1 LDNPKYNKIAIILV
15 HGGYPYSFE
24 AGYLAAMYPR
34 LYLDISEMV
43 PFVPLG
49 SRQGIRNMLDMCP
62 LNKIMYGSDGFVLPD
77 LHWLGAKV
85 AKQDIEAILSELIA
99 LGLQDQDLAL
109 ASAGDIF
116 FDTARKVY
124 SL

>member
-1 LDNPKYNKIAIILV
+1 
-15 HGGYPYSFE
+15 
-24 AGYLAAMYPR
+24 MYPR
-34 LYLDISEMV
+34 LYLDISEIV

-49 SRQGIRNMLDMCP
+49 ARQGIRNMLDMCP

-85 AKQDIEAILSELIA
+85 AEQEIAAILSELIA